1 MQALYDYTA
10 TLAQTATGNSHR
22 LQTAQPMMP
31 QLHVEGFDAEQI
43 WLQLDMASAH
53 VVRRARRLLKKAG
66 NEPELLT
73 PEMDE
78 DLEGGNSVTPH
89 SDCEFGLD
97 IARLVQI
104 FIVMLADLLKGGN
117 LTGDDSAGLQE
128 DDLDLSDAEAASEED
143 ADMTDGDEDEG
154 GEEEEDDA
162 GEAHAGLARQKKKR
176 ADTALLPSED
186 RYVSISDWCI

>member
-1 MQALYDYTA
+1 MWRALIFNTLKFTLQALYDYTA
-10 TLAQTATGNSHR
+10 TLAQTATGNSHT

-78 DLEGGNSVTPH
+78 DLEGGNSNTPH
-89 SDCEFGLD
+89 SDCEFEANTGHD
-97 IARLVQI
+97 ISFASLVQKT
-104 FIVMLADLLKGGN
+104 LL
-117 LTGDDSAGLQE
+117 SCLQTCSRVGTS
-128 DDLDLSDAEAASEED
+128 LG
-143 ADMTDGDEDEG
+143 MT
-154 GEEEEDDA
+154 
-162 GEAHAGLARQKKKR
+162 Q
-176 ADTALLPSED
+176 
-186 RYVSISDWCI
+186 